1 MFRAHQRGD
10 VERHLARQRA
20 GQLFQ
25 LRVALSLV
33 VLTKPGRALH
43 ERDEQCETEQYNDC
57 TMQPK
62 FQFCASHI
70 PPAENLRLNVARS
83 DGYKV
88 ASCVIFRGAVT
99 GLNDLQEL

>member
-1 MFRAHQRGD
+1 
-10 VERHLARQRA
+10 
-20 GQLFQ
+20 
-25 LRVALSLV
+25 
-33 VLTKPGRALH
+33 
-43 ERDEQCETEQYNDC
+43 
-57 TMQPK
+57 MQPK

-83 DGYKV
+83 YGYKV

>member
-1 MFRAHQRGD
+1 
-10 VERHLARQRA
+10 
-20 GQLFQ
+20 
-25 LRVALSLV
+25 
-33 VLTKPGRALH
+33 
-43 ERDEQCETEQYNDC
+43 
-57 TMQPK
+57 MQPK

-83 DGYKV
+83 DSYKV